1 MLKLSYFLPLIAIF
15 SPLLI
20 SSCGNSCPINQEEY
34 DKLVKRLETD
44 SLFLADLNGSMA
56 EVSLLLDQA
65 DSLTQSAQQE
75 GNSSSNAKSVKEK
88 AQAAKD
94 ALQQSFDKISQ
105 LETELKSAKSSLKDN
120 AALLRTIADK
130 KKIIEEQQAQIA
142 ALSNEVV
149 ILKGQNQ
156 DLNNTVNTQN
166 TQLSQLNAEINQA
179 RSILTQLDNEIAQ
192 ARRERDE
199 ANNKVTK
206 TEDNRKN
213 ELLNQGVRLLNTA
226 KAMKEGIF
234 KGNKDEK
241 AAATVQ
247 AYETICNAHKLGHY
261 DALTYLNQIETD
273 PKLNK
278 FIKGKRCN

>member
-1 MLKLSYFLPLIAIF
+1 MPKLSYFSPFLIFCVAI
-15 SPLLI
+15 I
-20 SSCGNSCPINQEEY
+20 GYGCGESCPVNQQEY

-65 DSLTQSAQQE
+65 DSLTQAAQQE
-75 GNSSSNAKSVKEK
+75 GSSAGSKTVKEK

-105 LETELKSAKSSLKDN
+105 LEIELKSAKSSLKDN

-149 ILKGQNQ
+149 VLKGQNQ

-166 TQLSQLNAEINQA
+166 TQLSQLNAEISQA

-199 ANNKVTK
+199 ANRKVTK

-213 ELLNQGVRLLNTA
+213 ELLDQGVRLLNTA
-226 KAMKEGIF
+226 KSMKEGIF

-241 AAATVQ
+241 AAATIQ